1 MNVAPTLTAVPTC
14 TDEKTTG
21 HHDHTVTYPVGAP
34 FMTPGTGA
42 VRQTPSCHDGAHA
55 AQWRTHAGDMNVA
68 PTLPAVPIRATGK
81 SVGELENPDAL
92 TGFSHHLKKKD
103 STDSEK
109 TLSVRDLRNGMK
121 TLRIFVRRL
130 SVTTGRGAATLAA
143 LPVRRNSLHVE
154 PLTHAVRHRN
164 NTSTDIFIHKE
175 ALAIIRVLLKA

>member
-1 MNVAPTLTAVPTC
+1 
-14 TDEKTTG
+14 
-21 HHDHTVTYPVGAP
+21 
-34 FMTPGTGA
+34 
-42 VRQTPSCHDGAHA
+42 
-55 AQWRTHAGDMNVA
+55 MNVA

-103 STDSEK
+103 STGSEK

>member
-1 MNVAPTLTAVPTC
+1 MNVAPTLTAVSTH
-14 TDEKTTG
+14 TDEKTAG
-21 HHDHTVTYPVGAP
+21 HNGA
-34 FMTPGTGA
+34 
-42 VRQTPSCHDGAHA
+42 
-55 AQWRTHAGDMNVA
+55 HAGDMNVA
-68 PTLPAVPIRATGK
+68 PTLTAVSIRATGK

-103 STDSEK
+103 STGSEK

-130 SVTTGRGAATLAA
+130 SVTTGRGATTLAA

>member
-1 MNVAPTLTAVPTC
+1 MNVAPTLTAVPTR
-14 TDEKTTG
+14 TNEKNNRPSRPHGGIPGRGSIYDARRRNGET
-21 HHDHTVTYPVGAP
+21 HTAKP
-34 FMTPGTGA
+34 
-42 VRQTPSCHDGAHA
+42 RQ
-55 AQWRTHAGDMNVA
+55 RTLAGDMNVA
-68 PTLPAVPIRATGK
+68 PTLTAVPIRATGK

-103 STDSEK
+103 STGSEK